1 MDLKLK
7 SIKLNFFMNA
17 LLTMSS
23 FVFPIISF
31 PYVSRVLLPVGTG
44 RVSMATSFIAYFTLF
59 SQLGIPTYGVRACAK
74 VRDNRE
80 ELTRTVHELL
90 FINIIL
96 SVLVYFV
103 LFTVILC
110 IPKLQQEKSL
120 YVIISSQIILSA
132 IGMEWMY
139 KGLEQYTYITMRSL
153 IFKIIALLL
162 MFALIKEQKDYVVYG
177 GLTIF
182 AASASN
188 VMNLVNAHRYI
199 SLRPIGGYH
208 PLRHLNAVAVF
219 FAMACATTIYTNLD
233 TVMLG
238 FIRTYDDVGYYNA
251 AVKVKTVL
259 VSVITSLGVVL
270 LPRASYY
277 LEHEFREEFFR
288 ISKKAY
294 NFVLLISIP
303 MAVYFLLFAKQGILL
318 LSGPAYLN
326 AVVPMKI
333 IMPTLVF
340 IGITNIWGIQMLV
353 PLGREKI
360 VLYSEIAG
368 AVVDLILNIILIPH
382 FAAAGAAFGTLCA
395 EVVVMIVQFGTI
407 KNIVTGDFFRVKWSE
422 IFVAIGVAIIA
433 SFWIPWVFSGS
444 FIVLAVSAFLFF
456 GCYGLILLLERDPL
470 VLEIVDM
477 GVRALKKIKRSGGK

>member
-1 MDLKLK
+1 MGLKLK

-31 PYVSRVLLPVGTG
+31 PYVSRVLLPIGTG
-44 RVSMATSFIAYFTLF
+44 RVSLATSFIAYFALF

-90 FINIIL
+90 FINILL
-96 SVLVYFV
+96 SVITYMV
-103 LFTVILC
+103 LFTAILC
-110 IPKLQQEKSL
+110 VPKLQQEKSL

-139 KGLEQYTYITMRSL
+139 KGLEQYTYITIRSL

-162 MFALIKEQKDYVVYG
+162 MFTLIKEQKDYVVYG

-199 SLRPIGGYH
+199 SFRPIGGYH

-238 FIRTYDDVGYYNA
+238 FIRNYEDVGYYNA

-277 LEHEFREEFFR
+277 LEHGFKEEFFK

-303 MAVYFLLFAKQGILL
+303 LAVYFLLFAKQGILL
-318 LSGPAYLN
+318 LSGNAYLN

-340 IGITNIWGIQMLV
+340 IGITNIWGIQMLI
-353 PLGREKI
+353 PLGREKT

-368 AVVDLILNIILIPH
+368 AVVDLILNVIMIPR

-395 EVVVMIVQFGTI
+395 EAVVMIVQFGEI
-407 KNIVTGDFFRVKWSE
+407 KNIVAEDFFRIKWNE
-422 IFVAIGVAIIA
+422 ILAAIGFAILV
-433 SFWIPWVFSGS
+433 SFWVPCVFAGS
-444 FIVLAVSAFLFF
+444 FIILAVSAFLFF
-456 GCYGLILLLERDPL
+456 GCYGIILLLKKEPL
-470 VLEIVDM
+470 VLEIVDT
-477 GVRALKKIKRSGGK
+477 GFRVLNRIKGSGGR